1 MFLRILYINSSL
13 LNTKRIVIT
22 GGPGT
27 GKSSLIKHLDLMGKL
42 CKPEISRE
50 IILKARE
57 EGYEQL
63 FLKKPLLFSEMLLE
77 GRLKQ
82 HKEVGVKRNTLYY
95 DRGLP
100 DVVAYLNYISL
111 GYPESFDEL
120 CLKYRY
126 DRVFILPPWEEIYE
140 QDNERY
146 ESYEEATAI
155 YYHLN
160 ETYKNYQYNPIEVPP
175 GTLEERTSFILAH
188 S

>member
-1 MFLRILYINSSL
+1 M
-13 LNTKRIVIT
+13 NTKRIVIT

-27 GKSSLIKHLDLMGKL
+27 GKSSLVLHLQSQGHY

-63 FLKKPLLFSEMLLE
+63 FLKKPLLFSEILLE

-82 HKEVGVKRNTLYY
+82 YEEVEKKRQTLYY

-111 GYPESFDEL
+111 GYPESFDDL

-126 DRVFILPPWEEIYE
+126 EKIFLLPPWEEIYE

-146 ESYEEATAI
+146 ESFEEATTI
-155 YYHLN
+155 YYHLK
-160 ETYKNYQYNPIEVPP
+160 ETYENYQYTPIEVPT
-175 GTLEERTSFILAH
+175 GTLEERAAFIAAH

>member
-1 MFLRILYINSSL
+1 M
-13 LNTKRIVIT
+13 NTKRIVIT

-27 GKSSLIKHLDLMGKL
+27 GKSSLIKHLELNGL
-42 CKPEISRE
+42 SCKQEISRE

-63 FLKKPLLFSEMLLE
+63 FLKKPLLFSEMLIE

-82 HKEVGVKRNTLYY
+82 YQKTTAEESILYY

-100 DVVAYLNYISL
+100 DVVAYLNFISL
-111 GYPESFDEL
+111 DYPESFDEL

-126 DRVFILPPWEEIYE
+126 DSIFILPPWEEIYV

-146 ESYEEATAI
+146 ESFDEAAAI

-160 ETYKNYQYNPIEVPP
+160 ETYKSYQYNPIEVPP
-175 GTLEERTSFILAH
+175 GTLIERTSFILAH